1 MKLEFPQQIFKN
13 PQISNFMKTH
23 PVAAKLLHADG
34 QRDRQKDMMKLIFT
48 IHDFANTHK

>member
-1 MKLEFPQQIFKN
+1 MKLEIAQQIFKN
-13 PQISNFMKTH
+13 PQISNFMKIH

-34 QRDRQKDMMKLIFT
+34 QRDRQKDMKLIFT